1 MGAENRSSPRFAL
14 QAAVDI
20 RAPGGG
26 STGRTSN
33 LSRGG
38 FCAIV
43 DTAMARGTD
52 VEVSIALIFDEDV
65 FSEPLELPARVVWAT
80 QLGPNQ
86 HQLGASFRQLSENQ
100 RDYLEMFLRYLAEGM
115 RRAEEEAADDEPY
128 EDEDD
133 PFA

>member
-1 MGAENRSSPRFAL
+1 MAAENWSSPRFAL

-26 STGRTSN
+26 ASGRTSN

-38 FCAIV
+38 FSAVV
-43 DTAMARGTD
+43 DTAMARGAD

-86 HQLGASFRQLSENQ
+86 HQLGASFRHLSENQ
-100 RDYLEMFLRYLAEGM
+100 RDYLEMFLRYLAEGL
-115 RRAEEEAADDEPY
+115 RRAEEAAGYDEP
-128 EDEDD
+128 DDDDD
-133 PFA
+133 PFAS